1 MFSEPVI
8 GERFFGREEVLDL
21 LNKRLLALKEGYRQ
35 NVALTGQSLAGK
47 SSILLHFLATVKD
60 EPFIP
65 VYLEVVK
72 EPFRSF
78 ANRFIATLLY
88 QALSKT
94 GETAEIDMASLLEK
108 ASKTMPKTH
117 GAIKHITASIEHG
130 DYDEAYTSLLNLTSI
145 VKDETKIP
153 CIVIF
158 DEFDNLEQIGVKNTF
173 LSFGKVIM
181 VQKNTMYIVSS
192 SRNNAIKKILSEK
205 LSLLFGNFEIV
216 KISGFD
222 TKKAGEFLDIKLAGF
237 EADDEIKRFVISF
250 TDGNPF
256 YLNHI
261 AGRLEAVA
269 ASRMSNHIDGAVLQ
283 QAILD
288 LVYNSNGVIHQYL
301 LNYVLDLLDSKSR
314 EICLPLMIA
323 IARGKNRQPEIG
335 RAVRAQRAEISKA
348 LERLVEQGFIS
359 KNGVFHRIDDAM
371 LEFWLRHVYQKRR
384 DLLVD
389 DVATRS
395 RLFESE
401 LKAYIESALNEYR
414 QGVASQIADLFGRFS
429 NELIQIDAKQMKLPH
444 FTKVE
449 VVASSSSKPFVAASF
464 RGKTWV
470 VQPCEA
476 YVGENDIVDY
486 MRAAKS
492 LDRSVAQKII
502 MPLKGMDENAKLL
515 AKELKIA
522 IWDAPVV
529 NMLLT
534 FYGKKRTVTL

>member
-1 MFSEPVI
+1 MFSEPVV

-21 LNKRLLALKEGYRQ
+21 LNKRVLALKEGYRQ

-88 QALSKT
+88 NTFAKT
-94 GETAEIDMASLLEK
+94 GEAVEIDMGSLLEK
-108 ASKTMPKTH
+108 ASKALPKTH
-117 GAIKHITASIEHG
+117 GAVRHVMASVERG
-130 DYDEAYTSLLNLTSI
+130 EYDEAYTSLLNLTSI
-145 VKDETKIP
+145 VKEEAKIP

-158 DEFDNLEQIGVKNTF
+158 DEFDNLEQIGIKNTF
-173 LSFGKVIM
+173 LNFGKIIM

-192 SRNNAIKKILSEK
+192 SRNHAIKKILSEK

-216 KISGFD
+216 KVSGFD
-222 TKKAGEFLDIKLAGF
+222 TKKAGEFLEIKLAGY
-237 EADDEIKRFVISF
+237 EADDDIKRFIISF

-261 AGRLEAVA
+261 AARLEGIA
-269 ASRMSNHIDGAVLQ
+269 AERMSSHIDSAVVE

-301 LNYVLDLLDSKSR
+301 LNYVLDLLDSRSR
-314 EICLPLMIA
+314 EICLPIMVA
-323 IARGKNRQPEIG
+323 IARGKNRQQEIA
-335 RAVRAQRAEISKA
+335 RAVKAQRSEISKA
-348 LERLVEQGFIS
+348 LERLLEQGFIS
-359 KNGVFHRIDDAM
+359 KNGVFYRIDDVM

-384 DLLVD
+384 DLLID
-389 DVATRS
+389 DAVTRS

-401 LKAYIESALNEYR
+401 LRAYMEDALKEYR
-414 QGVASQIADLFGRFS
+414 QGVTPRIADLFGSFS
-429 NELIQIDAKQMKLPH
+429 NELMQIDARQMRLPH
-444 FTKVE
+444 FTRVE
-449 VVASSSSKPFVAASF
+449 VRALNGSKPCVVASF

-470 VQPCEA
+470 VQPYET
-476 YVGENDIVDY
+476 YVGEGDIVEY
-486 MRAAKS
+486 MRSVKA
-492 LDRSVAQKII
+492 LDRSVAQRII
-502 MPLKGMDENAKLL
+502 MPLKGIDENANLL

-522 IWDAPVV
+522 IWETPVV

-534 FYGKKRTVTL
+534 SYGKKRTVTL

>member
-1 MFSEPVI
+1 MFSEPVV

-21 LNKRLLALKEGYRQ
+21 LNKRVLALKEGYRQ

-88 QALSKT
+88 HTLAKT
-94 GETAEIDMASLLEK
+94 GEAVEIDMSSLLEK
-108 ASKTMPKTH
+108 ASKTLPKTH
-117 GAIKHITASIEHG
+117 AAIKHIMVSVEHG
-130 DYDEAYTSLLNLTSI
+130 EYDEAYTSLLNLTSV
-145 VKDETKIP
+145 VKEETKIP
-153 CIVIF
+153 CIVVF

-173 LSFGKVIM
+173 LNFGKVIM

-192 SRNNAIKKILSEK
+192 SRNQAIKQILSEK

-222 TKKAGEFLDIKLAGF
+222 TKKASEFLDIKLAGF

-261 AGRLEAVA
+261 AARLEGIA
-269 ASRMSNHIDGAVLQ
+269 AARMSNHINSSVVE

-301 LNYVLDLLDSKSR
+301 LNYVLDLLDARSR
-314 EICLPLMIA
+314 EISLPIMIA

-335 RAVRAQRAEISKA
+335 RAVKAQRSEIAKA
-348 LERLVEQGFIS
+348 LERLLEQGFIS
-359 KNGVFHRIDDAM
+359 
-371 LEFWLRHVYQKRR
+371 
-384 DLLVD
+384 
-389 DVATRS
+389 
-395 RLFESE
+395 
-401 LKAYIESALNEYR
+401 
-414 QGVASQIADLFGRFS
+414 
-429 NELIQIDAKQMKLPH
+429 
-444 FTKVE
+444 
-449 VVASSSSKPFVAASF
+449 
-464 RGKTWV
+464 
-470 VQPCEA
+470 
-476 YVGENDIVDY
+476 
-486 MRAAKS
+486 
-492 LDRSVAQKII
+492 
-502 MPLKGMDENAKLL
+502 
-515 AKELKIA
+515 
-522 IWDAPVV
+522 
-529 NMLLT
+529 
-534 FYGKKRTVTL
+534 